1 MFIGFVSQ
9 AIEDHESMSLLCR
22 SDRFGSAF
30 KLARSTFD
38 CLYRGVWLGSCAT
51 DDQIKSYIASDK
63 FPVKMTQMAQD
74 IDRHYSSAG
83 SDEDF
88 FVDFKT
94 RVWSSLSSYEHT
106 GMLQI
111 ARRFTG
117 LTNDPAY
124 TDVQVIEM
132 STTATT
138 CTLTLIEKFLYVQD
152 HHDSCLEVRALI
164 SSY

>member
-1 MFIGFVSQ
+1 MQDATVQRLDRTDVAIGRAKSILSAHGYRTDERTVMFIGFVSQ

-88 FVDFKT
+88 SWTSRLVSGRPFPV
-94 RVWSSLSSYEHT
+94 
-106 GMLQI
+106 
-111 ARRFTG
+111 
-117 LTNDPAY
+117 TNTQGCY
-124 TDVQVIEM
+124 
-132 STTATT
+132 
-138 CTLTLIEKFLYVQD
+138 
-152 HHDSCLEVRALI
+152 R
-164 SSY
+164 